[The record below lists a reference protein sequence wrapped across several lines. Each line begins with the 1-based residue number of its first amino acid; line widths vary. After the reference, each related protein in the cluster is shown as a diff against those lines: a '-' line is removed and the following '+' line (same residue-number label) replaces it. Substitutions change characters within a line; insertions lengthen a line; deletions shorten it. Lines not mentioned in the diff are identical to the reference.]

1 APQTVWHEVVGV
13 VEDSREYG
21 LQRNGI
27 HTFYRPA
34 AQNSWGPTLVI
45 SAQGDSTALANRVRE
60 AIHAIQPQRAVEP
73 MRSVASLLEAES
85 APARLN
91 AVLFGSISML
101 ALLIAA
107 VGVLGA
113 LAFSVSQRFREF
125 GI

>member
-1 APQTVWHEVVGV
+1 
-13 VEDSREYG
+13 
-21 LQRNGI
+21 
-27 HTFYRPA
+27 
-34 AQNSWGPTLVI
+34 
-45 SAQGDSTALANRVRE
+45 E

-125 GI
+125 GIRIAVGAHQGMILTDVLGQGARMVAVALAIGFAATLLLGRFIAAYLYGVSPL